1 MEDSRSNVYSTDSE
15 FYYVDGKL
23 KDISEFYKEMK
34 YRGVRSI
41 EPLFNAT
48 TNNNIDPIY
57 EMIPKLSI
65 EDNETEEYSDIPGGL
80 FIARPGQVRGPDR
93 PVFYPPHSSFL
104 TRQGRRLPHPPGGGE
119 TQVKKTVFIPGYTG
133 RRLPEVGN

>member
-65 EDNETEEYSDIPGGL
+65 EDNETSRVY
-80 FIARPGQVRGPDR
+80 VN
-93 PVFYPPHSSFL
+93 
-104 TRQGRRLPHPPGGGE
+104 
-119 TQVKKTVFIPGYTG
+119 KKDFNLYQHILG
-133 RRLPEVGN
+133 

>member
-65 EDNETEEYSDIPGGL
+65 EDNETSRVY
-80 FIARPGQVRGPDR
+80 VN
-93 PVFYPPHSSFL
+93 
-104 TRQGRRLPHPPGGGE
+104 
-119 TQVKKTVFIPGYTG
+119 KKTSIYTNISCGDSLFNLIPEESNSSHQKNTSLVDTKNVSP
-133 RRLPEVGN
+133 RL

>member
-65 EDNETEEYSDIPGGL
+65 EDNETSRVY
-80 FIARPGQVRGPDR
+80 VN
-93 PVFYPPHSSFL
+93 
-104 TRQGRRLPHPPGGGE
+104 
-119 TQVKKTVFIPGYTG
+119 KKTSIYTNISCGDSLFNLIPEESNSSHQKKYQFG
-133 RRLPEVGN
+133 RYKECLTKIRGNV